1 MAFSPCLA
9 SAGDR
14 RPGQCAASN
23 TTAAVGVTS
32 AVKSAEFDIYAHDQ
46 RISPS
51 DDETIRANVKC
62 VVASARRL
70 ERGAVLRERFEAR
83 ATGEAVHRW
92 ADWLRLH
99 WNGLRYRR
107 QECST

>member
-1 MAFSPCLA
+1 MKA
-9 SAGDR
+9 
-14 RPGQCAASN
+14 
-23 TTAAVGVTS
+23 
-32 AVKSAEFDIYAHDQ
+32 AEFDIYAHDQ

-51 DDETIRANVKC
+51 DDETIRANLKC